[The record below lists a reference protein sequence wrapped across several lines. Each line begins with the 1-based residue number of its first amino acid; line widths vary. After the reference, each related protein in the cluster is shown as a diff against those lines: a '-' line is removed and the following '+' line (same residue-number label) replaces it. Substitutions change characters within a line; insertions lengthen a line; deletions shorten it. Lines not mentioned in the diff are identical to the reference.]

1 MKLTA
6 SLPIDVIGKSAYCVL
21 FDNKISKIPTESK
34 AMRNV
39 LILLNI
45 LLVTIML
52 TSSVLAE
59 ELAPHL
65 HKTTLENGLTVVVK
79 EMPGT
84 RVATVQIWVKAGSVY
99 ENAEEAGI
107 THFIEHMIFKGT
119 ETRGPGELAGAIEG
133 VGGRVNAYTSYEY
146 TVYHAT
152 LSAVHWDMALEVLAE
167 AVMHSTFDPVELERE
182 KKVVLEEVSMRY
194 DRPNIML
201 FHDLMATAYTRHP
214 YRLPVIG
221 NEESISS
228 FSRDMLLEYIGKH
241 YYPQNLL
248 VVVAG
253 DVKAREAMVR
263 VQEIF
268 GDLDRGESRPA
279 GLPAEPGQDEAR
291 FFTIKADIMQP
302 QMAIAI
308 PISKFDSPDTPVLDV
323 LAQIAG
329 HGETSRLYRAL
340 RDEKQ
345 LVYGINASAFTPTDP
360 GMFEITAVLDGANMT
375 QAFEAALAE
384 LFKFKYFSV
393 TSEELKR
400 AKYSLESD
408 FVFNLERVEG
418 QARVL
423 GSFEMM
429 SADPREDKYL
439 EKIRAVTHDDIKRI
453 AQKYF
458 TEKSINVGFLV
469 GKNSTF
475 EPTREE
481 IEASVSRAEES
492 ALRNGS
498 EAMLPNTYLSRVH
511 RFELEN
517 GITLLVREDDTVPTV
532 GIRAV
537 FPGGLRA
544 ETPVTNGA
552 FSFISELLPK
562 GTHRMT
568 AKEIAEAVADMAGSM
583 TGFSGK
589 NTFGLKADFLARF
602 FPEGLTLVRDV
613 IREPAFDATE
623 ADKIRPELLAQ
634 LKQQEDSLTS
644 LAFQEFNTNIFEG
657 HPYGLNTIGT
667 EYAIKSFTASA
678 LKDIY
683 AQHARP
689 DRLVLAISGDIKADT
704 VRELVM
710 RLFGDWQDEQGPAL
724 EEIEEEILIPAALTG
739 VKNLEIVRDKEQV
752 HLVIGF
758 LGTTLKDSDRFAL
771 ELLDTIL
778 SGQSGRLF
786 SELRDK
792 QSLAYSL
799 SSFSFFGLDTGTFGI
814 YIGTSPEKKEQ
825 AIESVWK
832 QLKQIREE
840 KVSEEELKRAQ
851 NILISQYELAMQT
864 HSSQALE
871 LALNETYEL
880 GQDFGNRYIHA
891 IKEVDAAKV
900 LQTAR
905 KYILPGAYVMVA
917 VGAGQGNTLE
927 EDVDLGEPVAPGESA
942 DPEENIT
949 EPTANQER

>member
-1 MKLTA
+1 
-6 SLPIDVIGKSAYCVL
+6 
-21 FDNKISKIPTESK
+21 
-34 AMRNV
+34 MRNI

-45 LLVTIML
+45 LLVTIMAN
-52 TSSVLAE
+52 SPVLAE

-65 HKTTLENGLTVVVK
+65 HKKTLANGVTVVVK

-99 ENAEEAGI
+99 ENIEEAGI

-152 LSAVHWDMALEVLAE
+152 LSAVHWDRALEVLAE
-167 AVMHSTFDPVELERE
+167 AVMHSTFDPLELERE

-201 FHDLMATAYTRHP
+201 FHELMATAYTRHP

-221 NEESISS
+221 NEESITN
-228 FSRDMLLEYIGKH
+228 FSRDKVLEYIGKH

-253 DVKAREAMVR
+253 DVKGRDVMVR

-268 GDLDRGESRPA
+268 GDLDKGETEPA
-279 GLPAEPGQDEAR
+279 DLPVEPGQDETR
-291 FFTIKADIMQP
+291 FFTMKADIMQP

-308 PISKFDSPDTPVLDV
+308 PISKFNSPDTPVLDV

-329 HGETSRLYRAL
+329 HGETSRLYRSL

-345 LVYGINASAFTPTDP
+345 LVYGINASAFTPSDP
-360 GMFEITAVLDGANMT
+360 GMFEVAAVLDGANMT

-393 TSEELKR
+393 TAEELRR
-400 AKYSLESD
+400 AKHSLESD

-429 SADPREDKYL
+429 SGDPREDEYL

-458 TEKSINVGFLV
+458 SEKSITVGFLV
-469 GKNSTF
+469 GMDSSF

-481 IEASVSRAEES
+481 IESSVARADET
-492 ALRNGS
+492 ALLHGS
-498 EAMLPNTYLSRVH
+498 EAMLPDTYLSRVH

-517 GITLLVREDDTVPTV
+517 GITLLVREDDTVPIV

-552 FSFISELLPK
+552 FSFISDLLPK
-562 GTHRMT
+562 GTRRMT
-568 AKEIAEAVADMAGSM
+568 AKEIAESVADMAGSL

-613 IREPAFDATE
+613 IREPAFDKSE

-644 LAFQEFNTNIFEG
+644 MAFQEFYTILFEG
-657 HPYGLNTIGT
+657 HPYGLNSIGS
-667 EYAIKSFTASA
+667 EYAIKSFTAGA
-678 LKDIY
+678 LRDVY
-683 AQHARP
+683 MQHARP
-689 DRLVLAISGDIKADT
+689 DRLVLAISGDVKAEAA
-704 VRELVM
+704 RELVL
-710 RLFGDWQDEQGPAL
+710 RLFGDWQDSQGPL
-724 EEIEEEILIPAALTG
+724 LQEIEEEILTPSMLAS
-739 VKNLEIVRDKEQV
+739 VKNVEIVRAKEQV

-771 ELLDTIL
+771 EILDTIL

-825 AIESVWK
+825 AIESVWQ
-832 QLKQIREE
+832 QLKIVREE

-851 NILISQYELAMQT
+851 NLLISQYELGMQT

-871 LALNETYEL
+871 LALNETYDL
-880 GQDFGNRYIHA
+880 GQDFGNRYIQA
-891 IKEVDAAKV
+891 IKEVDAARV

-917 VGAGQGNTLE
+917 VGAGQAEKPEEAVGLE
-927 EDVDLGEPVAPGESA
+927 EPVEPDESA
-942 DPEENIT
+942 ESEESAK
-949 EPTANQER
+949 EHPAEQEK

>member
-1 MKLTA
+1 MKT
-6 SLPIDVIGKSAYCVL
+6 I
-21 FDNKISKIPTESK
+21 N
-34 AMRNV
+34 N
-39 LILLNI
+39 LILLLNI
-45 LLVTIML
+45 LLVTIMS
-52 TSSVLAE
+52 TSPLMAE

-65 HKTTLENGLTVVVK
+65 HKTTLDNGLTVLVK

-99 ENAEEAGI
+99 ENTDEAGI

-119 ETRGPGELAGAIEG
+119 ETKGPGELAGAIEG
-133 VGGRVNAYTSYEY
+133 VGGRVNAYTSYEN

-152 LSAVHWDMALEVLAE
+152 LSAVHWEMAFEVLAD
-167 AVMHSTFDPVELERE
+167 AVMHSVFDPVELERE
-182 KKVVLEEVSMRY
+182 KKVVLEELSMRY
-194 DRPNIML
+194 DRPNIRL

-221 NEESISS
+221 NEETINN
-228 FSRDMLLEYIGKH
+228 FSRDKVLEYINKH
-241 YYPQNLL
+241 YYPQNLM

-253 DVKAREAMVR
+253 DVNGQDVIARVNDLMGSQPR
-263 VQEIF
+263 
-268 GDLDRGESRPA
+268 GDSETAP
-279 GLPAEPGQDEAR
+279 LPAEPAQDEAR
-291 FFTIKADIMQP
+291 SFAIKADIMQP

-329 HGETSRLYRAL
+329 HGETSRLYRSI

-360 GMFEITAVLDGANMT
+360 GMLEITAVLDGSNMM
-375 QAFEAALAE
+375 QAFEATLTE

-393 TSEELKR
+393 TNKELKR
-400 AKYSLESD
+400 AKHSLESD

-418 QARVL
+418 QARVM

-429 SADPREDKYL
+429 SGDPREDDYL
-439 EKIRAVTHDDIKRI
+439 EKIRAVTHDDIKRV
-453 AQKYF
+453 ARKYF
-458 TEKSINVGFLV
+458 TEKAINVGFLLETNSGV
-469 GKNSTF
+469 EPGK
-475 EPTREE
+475 EE
-481 IEASVSRAEES
+481 IEAIIASAEEK
-492 ALRNGS
+492 AIHGDS
-498 EAMLPNTYLSRVH
+498 EAMLANTYLSGVH

-552 FSFISELLPK
+552 FSYISDLLPR
-562 GTHRMT
+562 GTRSMT
-568 AKEIAEAVADMAGSM
+568 AKEIAEAVADMAGGI

-589 NTFGLKADFLARF
+589 NTFGIKADFLARF
-602 FPEGLTLVRDV
+602 FPGGLDLVRDI

-623 ADKIRPELLAQ
+623 AEKIRPELLAQ

-644 LAFQEFNTNIFEG
+644 LAFQEFNRIMFGG
-657 HPYGLNTIGT
+657 HPYGLNSIGSAD
-667 EYAIKSFTASA
+667 AIKSFTPAA

-683 AQHARP
+683 QQHAQP
-689 DRLVLAISGDIKADT
+689 DHLVLAISGDVKAEETKDM
-704 VRELVM
+704 VV
-710 RLFGDWQDEQGPAL
+710 RLFGDWQVREISLEQ
-724 EEIEEEILIPAALTG
+724 EIEEDILPPSLLANEKIREIS
-739 VKNLEIVRDKEQV
+739 RDKEQV

-758 LGTTLKDSDRFAL
+758 LGTTLKDGDRFAL
-771 ELLDTIL
+771 EILDTIL

-786 SELRDK
+786 IELRDK

-825 AIESVWK
+825 AINSVWHE
-832 QLKQIREE
+832 LKTMREE
-840 KVSEEELKRAQ
+840 EVGEEELNRAK
-851 NILISQYELAMQT
+851 NILVSQYELAIQT
-864 HSSQALE
+864 HSAQALE
-871 LALNETYEL
+871 LGLNETYGL
-880 GQDFGNRYIHA
+880 GQDFGNKYIQA
-891 IKEVDAAKV
+891 IKEIDAATV
-900 LQTAR
+900 LQAAR
-905 KYILPGAYVMVA
+905 KYILPEAYVLVA
-917 VGAGQGNTLE
+917 VGATLA
-927 EDVDLGEPVAPGESA
+927 DKTGEPDESNAETSGEA
-942 DPEENIT
+942 EK
-949 EPTANQER
+949 

>member
-1 MKLTA
+1 
-6 SLPIDVIGKSAYCVL
+6 
-21 FDNKISKIPTESK
+21 
-34 AMRNV
+34 MRNI

-45 LLVTIML
+45 LLVTIMFI
-52 TSSVLAE
+52 SPVLAE

-65 HKTTLENGLTVVVK
+65 HKTTLENGMTFVVK

-84 RVATVQIWVKAGSVY
+84 RVVTVQIWVKAGSVY
-99 ENAEEAGI
+99 ENIDEAGI

-119 ETRGPGELAGAIEG
+119 ETKGPGELAGAIEG

-167 AVMHSTFDPVELERE
+167 AVMHSSFDPVELERE

-201 FHDLMATAYTRHP
+201 FHELMATAYTRHP

-221 NEESISS
+221 NEESITN
-228 FSRDMLLEYIGKH
+228 FSRDKVLEYIGKH
-241 YYPQNLL
+241 YYPQNLM

-253 DVKAREAMVR
+253 DVKGRDVMAKA
-263 VQEIF
+263 QEIF
-268 GDLDRGESRPA
+268 GSLDMGEKGPA
-279 GLPAEPGQDEAR
+279 ELPAEPPQEEAR
-291 FFTIKADIMQP
+291 FFTIKADILQP

-308 PISKFDSPDTPVLDV
+308 PISKFDSPDSPVLDV

-329 HGETSRLYRAL
+329 HGETSRLYRSL
-340 RDEKQ
+340 RNEKQ

-360 GMFEITAVLDGANMT
+360 GMFEITAVLDGANML

-393 TSEELKR
+393 TAEELKR
-400 AKYSLESD
+400 AKHSLESD

-429 SADPREDKYL
+429 SGDPREDNYL

-458 TEKSINVGFLV
+458 TEKTINVGFLV
-469 GKNSTF
+469 EKESSF
-475 EPTREE
+475 EPGREE
-481 IEASVSRAEES
+481 IESSVARAEES
-492 ALRNGS
+492 AIRGES

-511 RFELEN
+511 RFELDN

-552 FSFISELLPK
+552 FSFISDLLPK
-562 GTHRMT
+562 GTRNMT
-568 AKEIAEAVADMAGSM
+568 AKEIAEAVADMAGSL
-583 TGFSGK
+583 TGFAGK

-602 FPEGLTLVRDV
+602 FPEGLALVRDV
-613 IREPAFDATE
+613 IREPAFDASE

-634 LKQQEDSLTS
+634 LKQQEDSLTA
-644 LAFQEFNTNIFEG
+644 LAFQEFNTILFEG
-657 HPYGLNTIGT
+657 HPYGLNCIGS
-667 EYAIKSFTASA
+667 EYAIKSFTAGA
-678 LKDIY
+678 LRDVY
-683 AQHARP
+683 TQHAKP
-689 DRLVLAISGDIKADT
+689 DRLVLAISGDIKAEAARD
-704 VRELVM
+704 LVL
-710 RLFGDWQDEQGPAL
+710 RLFGDWQKQGPASQ
-724 EEIEEEILIPAALTG
+724 EIEEEILTPSTLTT

-758 LGTTLKDSDRFAL
+758 LGTTLKHADRFAL
-771 ELLDTIL
+771 EILDTIL

-786 SELRDK
+786 TELRDK

-825 AIESVWK
+825 AVESIWH
-832 QLKQIREE
+832 QLKKVREE

-871 LALNETYEL
+871 LALNETYDL
-880 GQDFGNRYIHA
+880 GQDFGNRYIQA
-891 IKEVDAAKV
+891 IKEVDAARV

-917 VGAGQGNTLE
+917 VGAGHSDTPE
-927 EDVDLGEPVAPGESA
+927 EGVEPRESVEPEESA
-942 DPEENIT
+942 EPEESSMGPSAEQNK
-949 EPTANQER
+949 